1 MPFDLARLYDEHAPA
16 LYAFLLNLTRSEPE
30 SRDAVQEVFVRLA
43 ERPGRFEGVRDAR
56 SFLLRLAHNVAIDAV
71 RRRTAHSDAVERAG
85 REPMD
90 VFAPAASPDEQS
102 FRDAVS
108 CALAAL
114 PEEQRAV
121 VHLKI
126 WENQTF
132 AEIAETLGI
141 PANTAASR
149 YRYALDKLEGLLR
162 PICTP

>member
-1 MPFDLARLYDEHAPA
+1 MRWSVLAASPL
-16 LYAFLLNLTRSEPE
+16 
-30 SRDAVQEVFVRLA
+30 
-43 ERPGRFEGVRDAR
+43 
-56 SFLLRLAHNVAIDAV
+56 
-71 RRRTAHSDAVERAG
+71 
-85 REPMD
+85 D

-108 CALAAL
+108 GALAAL

-126 WENQTF
+126 WEDQTF

>member
-1 MPFDLARLYDEHAPA
+1 ML
-16 LYAFLLNLTRSEPE
+16 S
-30 SRDAVQEVFVRLA
+30 
-43 ERPGRFEGVRDAR
+43 GDAR
-56 SFLLRLAHNVAIDAV
+56 RISKLSNGPDASRWNSSRLQ
-71 RRRTAHSDAVERAG
+71 
-85 REPMD
+85 
-90 VFAPAASPDEQS
+90 FSPDEQA

-108 CALAAL
+108 TAISVL

-126 WENQTF
+126 WEDQTF

-162 PICTP
+162 PICAP